1 MEQIT
6 QWATAIC
13 IVAVACSLIEM
24 LAPSSEASKM
34 MNFVL
39 GLFLI
44 VAVLLPVANSLK
56 SGDFSFDKI
65 NLIQKN
71 TDLPKCTDDLTIN
84 VGKTSIENLIK
95 EALRKEKIG
104 YKKITVNMDS
114 STGESIDIIRAEI
127 LVDKSYRNKLIQV
140 QDVVEKNTGIKPDVY
155 VG

>member
-71 TDLPKCTDDLTIN
+71 TDLPKCTDDLT
-84 VGKTSIENLIK
+84 
-95 EALRKEKIG
+95 
-104 YKKITVNMDS
+104 Y
-114 STGESIDIIRAEI
+114 EI
-127 LVDKSYRNKLIQV
+127 LIGLGKFEELEKTDLINAVAKEV
-140 QDVVEKNTGIKPDVY
+140 QL
-155 VG
+155 